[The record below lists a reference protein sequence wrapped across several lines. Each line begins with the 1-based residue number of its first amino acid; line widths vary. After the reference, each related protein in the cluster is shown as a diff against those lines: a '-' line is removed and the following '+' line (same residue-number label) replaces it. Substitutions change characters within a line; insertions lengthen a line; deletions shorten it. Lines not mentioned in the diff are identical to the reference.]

1 MKAHLQTQET
11 KTEAEAIQHPEDMY
25 EVFASAEQVTRRIS
39 ELASFVIE
47 KYNENKPIFVCL
59 LNGGAPFTMRL
70 MGEIDA
76 QDPTFYPEQ
85 EYLTVSTY
93 GVGRRPGEP
102 VIEHDVKEG
111 TDFNGRGAVILDDV
125 LDTGIT
131 AAYVRDHLLNK
142 GATNVDLIT
151 LVDKEVERTAYE
163 APLISGFHAPN
174 KWLVGMGM
182 DNKAVAPEAGRW
194 MNYIAI
200 AP

>member
-39 ELASFVIE
+39 EL
-47 KYNENKPIFVCL
+47 
-59 LNGGAPFTMRL
+59 
-70 MGEIDA
+70 
-76 QDPTFYPEQ
+76 
-85 EYLTVSTY
+85 
-93 GVGRRPGEP
+93 
-102 VIEHDVKEG
+102 
-111 TDFNGRGAVILDDV
+111 
-125 LDTGIT
+125 
-131 AAYVRDHLLNK
+131 RDHMLNK

-182 DNKAVAPEAGRW
+182 DNKAVAPEAGRGL
-194 MNYIAI
+194 N
-200 AP
+200 